1 MKNSKR
7 KILVVLV
14 GALFLAGIS
23 ILSPN
28 HVAAKDSKKVYNLKM
43 PVNGAQTEN
52 YYKIAKDLAKKLKI
66 MSDGRLNIRVLPI
79 NQVVPIS
86 EAWDAVAKG
95 TVEMAHVYPGYH
107 TGKMAA
113 ADLESCLPFTFRN
126 EEEMRIF
133 WHDYGYLDFLNNEV
147 YADTNTYVLGQVYFS
162 GYQLWMKEP
171 ATTIEQLKKMKIRS
185 AGAMSKLL
193 GKVGIPTTFIA
204 PPEIYTALSTGVLD
218 GALNGGIV
226 QGYDLKYYEVAKY
239 MLDPKLQAAGSCTI
253 YINRKLWKS
262 LPDDL
267 KLMLKQF
274 ALSYNDAV
282 TRDFD
287 MREIKLRGVLKT
299 KEGIKFCQ
307 LDEAGIQELNKAA
320 KSLLKDYA
328 QKGPMAAKAVSL
340 LEKFLD
346 DRDK

>member
-1 MKNSKR
+1 
-7 KILVVLV
+7 
-14 GALFLAGIS
+14 
-23 ILSPN
+23 LSPN
-28 HVAAKDSKKVYNLKM
+28 HVAAKDAQKIYDLKM

-52 YYKIAKDLAKKLKI
+52 YYNIAKDLAKELKI

-79 NQVVPIS
+79 NQVVPIA

-107 TGKMAA
+107 TGKMPA
-113 ADLESCLPFTFRN
+113 ADIESCLPFTFRN

-133 WHDYGYLDFLNNEV
+133 WHNYGYLDFLNKEV
-147 YADTNTYVLGQVYFS
+147 YADTNTYILGQVYFS

-171 ATTIEQLKKMKIRS
+171 ATTIEQLRKMKIRS
-185 AGAMSKLL
+185 VGALAKLL
-193 GKVGIPTTFIA
+193 GKCDIPTVFIA
-204 PPEIYTALSTGVLD
+204 PPEIYTAMSTGVIN

-226 QGYDLKYYEVAKY
+226 QGYDLKYHEVAKY
-239 MLDPKLQAAGSCTI
+239 MLDPKLQAAGNCSI
-253 YINRKLWKS
+253 YINRQLWNS

-274 ALSYNDAV
+274 ALSYNEAI

-287 MREIKLRGVLKT
+287 TREIQLRGLLKT
-299 KEGIKFCQ
+299 KEGIKFVTLDAAGREQ
-307 LDEAGIQELNKAA
+307 LSKAA
-320 KSLLKDYA
+320 KALVKEYA
-328 QKGPMAAKAVSL
+328 EKGPMAAKAVSL